1 MSDNSAERI
10 GGWLLGP
17 LAWLIVQLISVSVTL
32 IKFATVLFAPQTL
45 SLLKDLGASNIALL
59 ALSFIS
65 FIAMW
70 YYTLWLAFAFFK
82 RRSKVPKHYIIW
94 LMVGVILAV
103 KAFAF
108 SPIADDLAVRQLLL
122 PLLAAA
128 LIVPYLKRSARVKRT
143 FTRT

>member
-32 IKFATVLFAPQTL
+32 FKFATVLFAPQTL
-45 SLLKDLGASNIALL
+45 SLLKDLGTSNIVLL

-70 YYTLWLAFAFFK
+70 YYTLWLTFTFFK

-94 LMVGVILAV
+94 LMVGVLLAV

-128 LIVPYLKRSARVKRT
+128 LIVPYLKRSTRVKRT

>member
-32 IKFATVLFAPQTL
+32 FKFATVLFAPQTF
-45 SLLKDLGASNIALL
+45 SLLKDLGTSNIVLL

-70 YYTLWLAFAFFK
+70 YYTLWLTFAFFK

-94 LMVGVILAV
+94 LMVGVLLAV

-128 LIVPYLKRSARVKRT
+128 LIVPYLKRSTRVKRT